1 MNAVVAP
8 AGTWSIVR
16 RLTLLYAVATFT
28 LLLLATGSLYWVL
41 ANDLGEEDH
50 QFLKDEINLLRKI
63 LKEHPDDL
71 DSLKMEVEVEGAERL
86 SGKYYARVLSEV
98 GKVLMETEGMSRAVP
113 VPDNF
118 PPAATIA
125 EPARDGK
132 KWRSPEQQSFLLT
145 AAWAEF
151 GLNQGRRLVQVA
163 LDVSREEAT
172 LVNYRRVLVIVLV
185 LGVVCA
191 AGMGAAIAR
200 RGMRPLEKITQAA
213 EHITASQLHERI
225 NPAEWPQ
232 ELTALAT
239 AFDRMLSRLE
249 ESFTRLSQ
257 FSADL
262 AHELRTP
269 INNLMGE
276 VGVALT
282 RQRPTEEYREVLE
295 SSLEECGRLSRMIDS
310 LLFLARADKAEAQLQ
325 RHAFDAG
332 REIGAVV
339 EFFEAMAAE
348 LSVRVTWQ
356 GQATLHG
363 DVILFRRV
371 ASNLLSNALHFTPR
385 GGTVAISIRAG
396 DDQAIEVTVRDTGCG
411 IAAEHLPRIF
421 DRFYRVDPARSQHS
435 GTGLGLAI
443 VKSIMELHG
452 GSVTVQS
459 EPGKG
464 TTFTLRFP
472 GTVAGYQI

>member
-1 MNAVVAP
+1 MVAP

-16 RLTLLYAVATFT
+16 RLTLLYAAATFA
-28 LLLLATGSLYWVL
+28 LLLLATGSLYWAL
-41 ANDLGEEDH
+41 ARDLAEEDH
-50 QFLKDEINLLRKI
+50 QFLADEVNLLRKI
-63 LKEHPDDL
+63 LKEHPEEL
-71 DSLKMEVEVEGAERL
+71 ESLRIEVEVEGAERL
-86 SGKYYARVLSEV
+86 SGKYYARVLDEV
-98 GKVLMETEGMSRAVP
+98 GKVLMETEGMTQAVP
-113 VPDNF
+113 APTQF
-118 PPAATIA
+118 PTAATVA
-125 EPARDGK
+125 EPAQDGK
-132 KWRSPEQQSFLLT
+132 KWRSPGQKSFLLT

-151 GLNQGRRLVQVA
+151 GVNQGRRLVQVA

-172 LVNYRRVLVIVLV
+172 LMNYRRVLLIVLV

-191 AGMGAAIAR
+191 AGMGTVIAR

-225 NPAEWPQ
+225 NPAQWPQ

-276 VGVALT
+276 VSVALA
-282 RQRPTEEYREVLE
+282 RQRPPDEYREVLE
-295 SSLEECGRLSRMIDS
+295 SNLEECGRLSRMIDN
-310 LLFLARADKAEAQLQ
+310 LLFLARADKAEPQVQ
-325 RHAFDAG
+325 KTSFDATK
-332 REIGAVV
+332 EIAAVV
-339 EFFEAMAAE
+339 EFFDAMAAE
-348 LSVRVTWQ
+348 RGVSVTIAGSAVVP
-356 GQATLHG
+356 A
-363 DVILFRRV
+363 DVILFRR
-371 ASNLLSNALHFTPR
+371 ALSNLLSNALQYTPN
-385 GGTVAISIRAG
+385 GGRVTTQVRSDGEGHAV
-396 DDQAIEVTVRDTGCG
+396 EVSVSDTGCG
-411 IAAEHLPRIF
+411 IAPEHLPKIF
-421 DRFYRVDPARSQHS
+421 DRFYRVDRARSQPP

-452 GSVTVQS
+452 GSVTAQS
-459 EPGKG
+459 VVGKG

-472 GTVAGYQI
+472 AAGSNFQI